1 MARRTKEEAAATRDS
16 ILDAAEQLFVEQGV
30 SRTTLQH
37 IATAAGVT
45 RGAIYWHF
53 DDKAALFSA
62 MMDRA
67 TLPLEAELQL
77 LDQSESVDPLADL
90 RDYVLAVLRR
100 TVEDPGARRVFEI
113 ATLKVEF
120 VDEMDAVRVRRQ
132 RSLSNWMARAERRIR
147 LAADQGLIKRNVD
160 PRTLALAMWTMI
172 DGLIRSWM
180 FDPKSFDLL
189 QLGQC
194 VIDPYIEGLR
204 AGKSAAP
211 ARSDADPVTHV
222 R

>member
-16 ILDAAEQLFVEQGV
+16 ILDAAEKLFVEQGV

-37 IATAAGVT
+37 IASAAGVT

-53 DDKAALFSA
+53 DDKGALFNA

-67 TLPLEAELQL
+67 TLPLEAELQV
-77 LDQSESVDPLADL
+77 LDAAESSDPLSDL

-120 VDEMDAVRVRRQ
+120 VDEMDAVRCRRQ
-132 RSLSNWMARAERRIR
+132 VSLNNWMARAERRIR
-147 LAADQGLIKRNVD
+147 LACEQGLIACKVE
-160 PRTLALAMWTMI
+160 PATVALAMWTMI
-172 DGLIRSWM
+172 DGLIRNWM
-180 FDPKSFDLL
+180 FAPHSFDLL
-189 QLGQC
+189 ELGKC
-194 VIDPYIEGLR
+194 VIDPYVDGLR
-204 AGKSAAP
+204 AGRREKIMS
-211 ARSDADPVTHV
+211 
-222 R
+222 

>member
-16 ILDAAEQLFVEQGV
+16 ILDAAEKLFVEQGV

-37 IATAAGVT
+37 IATEAGVT

-53 DDKAALFSA
+53 DDKGALFNA
-62 MMDRA
+62 MMERA

-77 LDQSESVDPLADL
+77 LDQADSDDPLDDL
-90 RDYVLAVLRR
+90 RNYMLAVLRR

-120 VDEMDAVRVRRQ
+120 VDEMNPARCRRQ
-132 RSLSNWMARAERRIR
+132 QSLSNWMARAERRIR
-147 LAADQGLIKRNVD
+147 SAADKGLIGRQVE
-160 PRTLALAMWTMI
+160 PATVALAMWTMV
-172 DGLIRSWM
+172 DGLIRNWM
-180 FDPKSFDLL
+180 FNPDSFDLL

-194 VIDPYIEGLR
+194 VIDPYMKGLR
-204 AGKSAAP
+204 A
-211 ARSDADPVTHV
+211 ARD
-222 R
+222 

>member
-16 ILDAAEQLFVEQGV
+16 ILDAAEKLFVEQGV

-37 IATAAGVT
+37 IASAAGVT

-53 DDKAALFSA
+53 DDKGALFNA

-67 TLPLEAELQL
+67 TLPLEAELQV
-77 LDQSESVDPLADL
+77 LDEAESADPLSDL

-120 VDEMDAVRVRRQ
+120 VDEMDAVRCRRQ
-132 RSLSNWMARAERRIR
+132 VSLNNWMARAERRIR
-147 LAADQGLIKRNVD
+147 LARDQGLIACKVE
-160 PRTLALAMWTMI
+160 PAAVALAMWTMI
-172 DGLIRSWM
+172 DGLIRNWM
-180 FDPKSFDLL
+180 FAPQSFDLL
-189 QLGQC
+189 ELGKC
-194 VIDPYIEGLR
+194 VIDPYVDGLR
-204 AGKSAAP
+204 AG
-211 ARSDADPVTHV
+211 RV
-222 R
+222 RV